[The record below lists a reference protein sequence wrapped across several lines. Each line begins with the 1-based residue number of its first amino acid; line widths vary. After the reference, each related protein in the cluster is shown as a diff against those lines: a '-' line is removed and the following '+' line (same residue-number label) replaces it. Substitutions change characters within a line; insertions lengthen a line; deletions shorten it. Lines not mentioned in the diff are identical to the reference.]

1 MKEKSVEET
10 IPFGEFKRLRFKVG
24 LVKEVQNHPNADK
37 LFVIR
42 VDLGDEERQ
51 LVAGLKGYYGA
62 EEMVGKKVVVVTNLE
77 AARLRGVESRGMLL
91 AAQSG
96 SVVSL
101 LTVDKDVPAGSE
113 IL

>member
-1 MKEKSVEET
+1 VDET
-10 IPFGEFKRLRFKVG
+10 VPFAEFKRLKFRVG
-24 LVKEVQNHPNADK
+24 QVKEVRDHPNADK

-77 AARLRGVESRGMLL
+77 AAKLRGVESRGMLL

-96 SVVSL
+96 EVVSL
-101 LTVDKDVPAGSE
+101 LTVDKEVPAGSDV
-113 IL
+113 L